1 MLFLAVLLAFAAAAQ
16 IARVQPL
23 PRCRHEIEWRE
34 AKSDTIFEG
43 KARSFSAARAALYNV
58 TFVVRHVYKGGPEL
72 TAKTLVRLQFARP
85 QNAPREAASAC
96 PRQAQRL
103 ADRDHVPADIR
114 RGAKYVVFAER
125 RGPNLY
131 RAISDPLVKTRKLH
145 AKLVRIIKI
154 CHGCGESPLEPLDA
168 PSLYLHDSSFS
179 VILCYVDPVLACF
192 TRIISVEIDLMT

>member
-1 MLFLAVLLAFAAAAQ
+1 MLVLSVLLAFAAAAQ

-23 PRCRHEIEWRE
+23 QPRCRHEIEWRE
-34 AKSDTIFEG
+34 MKSDTIFEG

-85 QNAPREAASAC
+85 QTAPREAAATGC
-96 PRQAQRL
+96 PRQQAQRL
-103 ADRDHVPADIR
+103 AERDHVSADIR

-154 CHGCGESPLEPLDA
+154 CHGCGK
-168 PSLYLHDSSFS
+168 SLHEHLLRPFA
-179 VILCYVDPVLACF
+179 IF
-192 TRIISVEIDLMT
+192 TRLKFLGYFVLC